1 MPVSVGRHNLVRL
14 REELNLTQSQ
24 LAGRIGRSFATIRAL
39 ETGSLKLSKKLAR
52 LIADV
57 TGADAD
63 WLLRNDLAEPMP
75 KLESQSSIELTN
87 AFGQSHRAGYIGHLF
102 DRLFIALERLDDED
116 LRARVQARIQR
127 LLDESINSGHQPE
140 ARPLKIGNVG
150 TFEFLKKHPLY
161 LEPDL
166 ASWTNIEFLV
176 KDAYR
181 LAGEPNPE
189 QSRRRSTPRQN
200 RASPAPG
207 GQRKSRPSSA
217 SRRAASP
224 N

>member
-1 MPVSVGRHNLVRL
+1 M
-14 REELNLTQSQ
+14 TQSEF
-24 LAGRIGRSFATIRAL
+24 AERIGRSFATIRAL

-75 KLESQSSIELTN
+75 KLESQSSIDLTN
-87 AFGQSHRAGYIGHLF
+87 IFGQAHRAEYIGHLF
-102 DRLFIALERLDDED
+102 DRLF
-116 LRARVQARIQR
+116 V
-127 LLDESINSGHQPE
+127 

-166 ASWTNIEFLV
+166 AAWTNIEFLV

-181 LAGEPNPE
+181 LAGESNPE
-189 QSRRRSTPRQN
+189 QPRRRSTPRQTQ
-200 RASPAPG
+200 ASPSPD
-207 GQRKSRPSSA
+207 GQRKSRRSSA
-217 SRRAASP
+217 SRRAANP